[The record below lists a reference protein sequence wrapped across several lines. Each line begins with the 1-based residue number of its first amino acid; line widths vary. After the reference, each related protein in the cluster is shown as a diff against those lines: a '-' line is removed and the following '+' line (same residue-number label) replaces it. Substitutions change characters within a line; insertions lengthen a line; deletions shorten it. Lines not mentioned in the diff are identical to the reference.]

1 MLSIDLRGHGES
13 ISLNG
18 RMISFQSFSLDDF
31 NKMVLDVKAA
41 KHFLVTQ
48 KHIGPNDIAVVGA
61 SIGANVGNCASI
73 TWAKLH
79 GCNHFRLN

>member
-18 RMISFQSFSLDDF
+18 KMISFQSFSLDDF